1 MKKNK
6 EKTAEIQN
14 AAPEKEEVQ
23 VVEEESVGKRIL
35 NTVVNVVLVIAI
47 ALAALCTYTSY
58 VASSGNGVPSIL
70 GIRMFSIQTESMY
83 PTLMPG
89 DLIFDTAVKDAG
101 ELRNGDIITYWT
113 VINGERVLN
122 THRIEQIYDGGGYL
136 IFSTK
141 GDNNT
146 TADPLTVHE
155 SEVVGKYSFRVESL
169 GKVFDYL
176 QTSTGFLIV
185 VVVPVFLF
193 FLFHLVQFF
202 RVLFEY
208 QNVKNRIKYE
218 QERGRTEDMI
228 AEQKQKQM
236 EAQANARAKMEAELR
251 ERLRAE
257 IMASMGVQNQPA
269 AQPAAPV
276 AEEVPAAPVA
286 EPVKPVVAAP
296 AEAEVEEASD
306 ISEPVKEVSEDD
318 ALLDEIMAEFGSD
331 DEDEFLDEIMAEF
344 GDGEDELPAE
354 EPAEEMA
361 EEAAPVEAV
370 PAAEEPKEEQK
381 PVLDE
386 AAIEALIAK
395 QRAAIEAELREKLRA
410 EMLANM
416 NQTNA
421 ATAAETE
428 E

>member
-35 NTVVNVVLVIAI
+35 NTVVNVVLVVAI